1 VKVYLK
7 DDELLASLLQQR
19 YSAPMNEAMPY
30 KKVLEFANLLQKAYK
45 GELEPIQINPYIK
58 KEKEEKKLGNAK
70 TVV

>member
-1 VKVYLK
+1 
-7 DDELLASLLQQR
+7 
-19 YSAPMNEAMPY
+19 MNEAMPY
-30 KKVLEFANLLQKAYK
+30 KKVLELANLLQKAYK